1 MREKLRH
8 ERTVWGRE
16 SRAVALVLGMRE
28 EVRHHDGL
36 ARLAGKQHGVVSHQ
50 QLLELGY
57 SEAAIGRGVAS
68 QRLHRI
74 HRGAYAVGNPK
85 PSRHGRCLAA
95 VLACG
100 RDAMLSHDSAAWL
113 WGLRSFC
120 PSRTEVTLPARGHRR
135 AGIHIHHSTILESID
150 QATWEGIPTTS
161 VARTLLDC
169 AARGRRQRTD
179 SLLERAERL
188 DLLDISEIEE
198 ILARSGRH
206 AGRSRLM
213 SSIGLHRNTAFT
225 RAGTE
230 RRFLEAVLSA
240 GLPRPAINTFVA
252 GHEIDAYWAKER
264 FAVELD
270 GYETHGTRAAFERD
284 PVRLEDL
291 KLAGI
296 DAIRVTAR
304 RLEREP
310 AQVAARL
317 KVLLARRC
325 NNSL

>member
-1 MREKLRH
+1 
-8 ERTVWGRE
+8 
-16 SRAVALVLGMRE
+16 MRE

-36 ARLAGKQHGVVSHQ
+36 ARLAGEQHGVVSHQ

-57 SEAAIGRGVAS
+57 SEAAIGRGIRS

-74 HRGAYAVGNPK
+74 HRGAYAVGNPR
-85 PSRHGRCLAA
+85 PSTHGRCLAA

-100 RDAMLSHDSAAWL
+100 RGAMLSHDSAAWL
-113 WGLRSFC
+113 WGLRPRC
-120 PSRTEVTLPARGHRR
+120 PSRAEVTLPARGHQR
-135 AGIHIHHSTILESID
+135 AGIHIHHSTILEPID
-150 QATWEGIPTTS
+150 EAIRESIPTTS

-169 AARGRRQRTD
+169 AARAQHRTTD
-179 SLLERAERL
+179 GLLERAERPG
-188 DLLDISEIEE
+188 LLDIPEIEE

-206 AGRSRLM
+206 AGKSRLKR
-213 SSIGLHRNTAFT
+213 SIELYRDPVFT

-230 RRFLEAVLSA
+230 RRFLEVVLMA

-252 GHEIDAYWAKER
+252 GYEVDAYWAKER

-317 KVLLARRC
+317 KILLARRRGDPQ
-325 NNSL
+325 

>member
-1 MREKLRH
+1 
-8 ERTVWGRE
+8 
-16 SRAVALVLGMRE
+16 MRE
-28 EVRHHDGL
+28 EVRHHDEL
-36 ARLAGKQHGVVSHQ
+36 ARLAGEQHGVVSHQ
-50 QLLELGY
+50 QLVELGY
-57 SEAAIGRGVAS
+57 SEAAIGRGITS
-68 QRLHRI
+68 RRLHRI

-85 PSRHGRCLAA
+85 PSTHGRCLAA

-100 RDAMLSHDSAAWL
+100 RGAMLSHDSAAWL
-113 WGLRSFC
+113 WGLRSSC

-135 AGIHIHHSTILESID
+135 AGLHIHHSTILEPID
-150 QATWEGIPTTS
+150 EAVREGIPTTS

-169 AARGRRQRTD
+169 AARGRRRRTD

-188 DLLDISEIEE
+188 DLLDIPEIEE
-198 ILARSGRH
+198 ILTRSGRH
-206 AGRSRLM
+206 AGKSRLARAVD
-213 SSIGLHRNTAFT
+213 LYRDPAFT

-230 RRFLEAVLSA
+230 RRFLEAVLKA

-252 GHEIDAYWAKER
+252 GHEVDAYWAKER

-270 GYETHGTRAAFERD
+270 GYQTHGTRAAFERD
-284 PVRLEDL
+284 PVRLEEL
-291 KLAGI
+291 KLEGI

-317 KVLLARRC
+317 KVLLSTVTPVSHFLPLSGRKCDIKQR
-325 NNSL
+325 

>member
-1 MREKLRH
+1 MREKVRH
-8 ERTVWGRE
+8 EPQSGGRV
-16 SRAVALVLGMRE
+16 SRRVALVLGMRK

-36 ARLAGKQHGVVSHQ
+36 ARLAGGQHGVVSHQ
-50 QLLELGY
+50 QLLGLGY
-57 SEAAIGRGVAS
+57 SEAAIGRGITS
-68 QRLHRI
+68 QRLHRM
-74 HRGAYAVGNPK
+74 HRGAYAVGNPN
-85 PSRHGRCLAA
+85 PSTHGRCLAA

-100 RDAMLSHDSAAWL
+100 RGAVMSHDSAAWL
-113 WGLRSFC
+113 WGLRSPC

-150 QATWEGIPTTS
+150 QAIREGIPTTS
-161 VARTLLDC
+161 VGRTLLDC
-169 AARGRRQRTD
+169 AARGRRQRSD

-188 DLLDISEIEE
+188 GLLNIPEIEE

-206 AGRSRLM
+206 AGRSRLTE
-213 SSIGLHRNTAFT
+213 SIDLYRDPAFT

-230 RRFLEAVLSA
+230 RRFLEAVSKA
-240 GLPRPAINTFVA
+240 GLPRPAINIFVA
-252 GHEIDAYWAKER
+252 GHEVDAYWTKER

-270 GYETHGTRAAFERD
+270 GYETHRTRAAFERD

-296 DAIRVTAR
+296 DVIRVTAR

-310 AQVAARL
+310 AQIAARL
-317 KVLLARRC
+317 KILLARRRD
-325 NNSL
+325 NP